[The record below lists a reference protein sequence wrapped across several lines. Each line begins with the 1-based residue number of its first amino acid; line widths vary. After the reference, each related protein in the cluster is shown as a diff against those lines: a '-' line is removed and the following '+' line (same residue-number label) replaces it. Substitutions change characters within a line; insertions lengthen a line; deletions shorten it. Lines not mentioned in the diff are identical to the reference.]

1 MPSINFDSKPT
12 ISIILS
18 TYNRAEYLNDCINSV
33 LQQTFQ
39 DFELIVVDDGSQD
52 HTFEIV
58 NDYLRKFNHIRYLK
72 HQNRKLA
79 YARNAGIQAS
89 FGDYITFLDSDDTY
103 KPNHLQSRLEFM
115 QANPE
120 IDLIVGGFEIAEEFF
135 VADYFQPDQV
145 ISIRECIAGGTFFG
159 ERRIFFELKGFNNIA
174 YGEDVDLWERAEKI
188 FKTQKIKE
196 PETYVYTRAEDS
208 ITKVFL
214 DEISSAN

>member
-1 MPSINFDSKPT
+1 
-12 ISIILS
+12 
-18 TYNRAEYLNDCINSV
+18 
-33 LQQTFQ
+33 
-39 DFELIVVDDGSQD
+39 
-52 HTFEIV
+52 
-58 NDYLRKFNHIRYLK
+58 
-72 HQNRKLA
+72 
-79 YARNAGIQAS
+79 
-89 FGDYITFLDSDDTY
+89 
-103 KPNHLQSRLEFM
+103 M

-174 YGEDVDLWERAEKI
+174 YGEDVDLWERAEKT